1 MVRDNTFRAAM
12 RQLKYILPRN
22 KANARRLKSEIEK
35 PQGGQQMIK
44 GLNKRVIVVKSPD
57 GELFEEAI
65 FIIREDVL
73 RLRRDT
79 DVLAEAQRVAG
90 DYLKRNLQHRNPII
104 AKLTPRFYLA
114 AGAAATGI
122 AWLAVSIAGV

>member
-1 MVRDNTFRAAM
+1 MVKDNSLRAAL
-12 RQLKYILPRN
+12 RHLKYILRGN
-22 KANARRLKSEIEK
+22 KGPSRRLKLERNQ
-35 PQGGQQMIK
+35 PQGGTEMIK

-73 RLRRDT
+73 RRRPAP
-79 DVLAEAQRVAG
+79 DVMREAQRAAN
-90 DYLKRNLQHRNPII
+90 DYLRRNLQPGKTII
-104 AKLTPRFYLA
+104 AKLTPQAYLA

-122 AWLAVSIAGV
+122 AWLAVSLVGV